1 MKLAAIFTEVMT
13 VTGRQVLIVP
23 SSRMN
28 DIWLVDWPVLE
39 EATFENPL
47 LRTMNLPLYEAVGAG
62 TQWTLTDTVEVRMDL
77 IERIFGVSPDNGD
90 GSFEAMIFI
99 AIFVVILVWGL
110 KRYKGH
116 GISGRD

>member
-1 MKLAAIFTEVMT
+1 
-13 VTGRQVLIVP
+13 
-23 SSRMN
+23 
-28 DIWLVDWPVLE
+28 
-39 EATFENPL
+39 
-47 LRTMNLPLYEAVGAG
+47 
-62 TQWTLTDTVEVRMDL
+62 MDL
-77 IERIFGVSPDNGD
+77 VERIFGVSPDNGD